1 MLAKRERNLGSR
13 ISLLKEGNRA
23 KATSQ
28 GAQVEGLSEARERIL
43 REQDGKRSIIVGHGG
58 IFTFTLK
65 DICREVDLAA
75 LIASYGHN
83 CSITEI
89 EMQAVD
95 GQLDGVLKR
104 WAAFDH
110 LSGDAAMFVTGHLT
124 VDEAQQ
130 G

>member
-1 MLAKRERNLGSR
+1 MHC
-13 ISLLKEGNRA
+13 IS
-23 KATSQ
+23 
-28 GAQVEGLSEARERIL
+28 
-43 REQDGKRSIIVGHGG
+43 
-58 IFTFTLK
+58 TLK

-89 EMQAVD
+89 EMHAVE

-104 WAAFDH
+104 WAAFDY
-110 LSGDAAMFVTGHLT
+110 LSGAAAAFVTGHLAL
-124 VDEAQQ
+124 DEVRQ

>member
-1 MLAKRERNLGSR
+1 MFPEGENYHMLLERMRSG
-13 ISLLKEGNRA
+13 
-23 KATSQ
+23 
-28 GAQVEGLSEARERIL
+28 VEQIL
-43 REQDGKRSIIVGHGG
+43 RDQDGKKTIIVGHGG

-65 DICREVDLAA
+65 DICGNVDLAV

-89 EMQAVD
+89 EMHAVD

-110 LSGDAAMFVTGHLT
+110 LSGAAAAFVTGHLEL
-124 VDEAQQ
+124 DEAQQ